1 MFGSLRRVFFFLTI
15 AWILLARPAVAA
27 GVETAFVTGVQADTF
42 PQVAVSFRV
51 LDSDGRVPSQLTKQ
65 DIDVYEN
72 GEQVNEDDE
81 QVNFQ
86 LSAPTVAPVYI
97 YFVVD
102 VGRYADFNSFGEELI
117 RQSMNHFVSG
127 GFFRDGVDTVA
138 ILAQRGTGG
147 SEDRTETVLPPTT
160 SAAAFIREVERL
172 SLSSSPDTSRDTRG
186 LLGVESAL
194 TGLGRLTEP
203 GHTSTA
209 VIYVGRLIER
219 ATQTTP
225 ITDAQNLSGDA
236 REQRVQLYTF
246 HAEQFD
252 DRAQD
257 NLGVLQALV
266 GQTGGD
272 YLRLARDRDQSADF
286 DRIYGEIMTQGT
298 SYQATFR
305 SRVDDSGERRIAVVP
320 QGAPADAAGEMG
332 EYSVALQAAD
342 LVITSPAEN
351 ATYERKA
358 ERVSA
363 DTWTYD
369 VNEIP
374 VTAQLRDWPDTYDRQ
389 LSRVDLMVGNDV
401 VLSIPNP
408 SPTDNPPVSFE
419 FTLDI
424 SDVEEPQTL
433 TLQVVVYDELGMKT
447 ESPSRSISVAVVR
460 PEDVIVTT
468 PTPGPTPT
476 PIIINED
483 PCAKAP
489 RGRECIQDRAITY
502 SPWIAVVFLTVV
514 LFFTRRQVGRLAS
527 AAGAAVKEG
536 VAEVRKTILGGAG
549 ARGKVLAKLHVE
561 MASKE
566 MKGAE
571 IKIYSNRTTLGRNPK
586 LSDVQLYEEDD
597 ISTVSGDHCTIQF
610 DKRLGK
616 FFITDNNS
624 TAGTEVN
631 SVLLEPNQPHELNTD
646 DVIVLGDVYRRGAK
660 VRFEIVEAAAVAA
673 GTVTSETLLDRDNLD
688 YPSPQPAPGGETIL
702 GTETQETEVWDGR
715 LSPPRVSTETGDTEV
730 WNVPPSPP
738 KSGDDWMDDLS

>member
-15 AWILLARPAVAA
+15 AWILSARPAAAA
-27 GVETAFVTGVQADTF
+27 GVETAFVTGVQADAF
-42 PQVAVSFRV
+42 PQVTVSFRA
-51 LDSDGRVPSQLTKQ
+51 LDSDGRIPGQLTKQ
-65 DIDVYEN
+65 DIDIYEN
-72 GEQVNEDDE
+72 GELVNENDE
-81 QVNFQ
+81 GVNFQ
-86 LSAPTVAPVYI
+86 LSAPTVAPVYV

-160 SAAAFIREVERL
+160 SAAAFLREVERF

-194 TGLGRLTEP
+194 TGLDRLTDP
-203 GHTSTA
+203 GHTSAA

-219 ATQTTP
+219 ASQSTP

-266 GQTGGD
+266 GQTGGE
-272 YLRLARDRDQSADF
+272 YLRLARNRDQSADF
-286 DRIYGEIMTQGT
+286 DRIYGDIKTQGT

-305 SRVDDSGERRIAVVP
+305 SRVDESGQRRVAIVP
-320 QGAPADAAGEMG
+320 QGATADAAGEVG
-332 EYSVALQAAD
+332 EYNVALQPATVA
-342 LVITSPAEN
+342 ITSPGDN
-351 ATYERKA
+351 ATYERRGTFDVSEIVVAA
-358 ERVSA
+358 E
-363 DTWTYD
+363 
-369 VNEIP
+369 
-374 VTAQLRDWPDTYDRQ
+374 LRDWPDRIPRLIDRVELQ
-389 LSRVDLMVGNDV
+389 DGETGASLLPP
-401 VLSIPNP
+401 IPNP
-408 SPTDNPPVSFE
+408 PADEPFE
-419 FTLDI
+419 FRLDI
-424 SDVEEPQTL
+424 SDLEESQDL
-433 TLQVVVYDELGMKT
+433 VLKVVVYDELGI
-447 ESPSRSISVAVVR
+447 EASASVRVAIR
-460 PEDVIVTT
+460 VI
-468 PTPGPTPT
+468 PFTPT
-476 PIIINED
+476 PIVVTRPVEVPGPTVLIEN
-483 PCAKAP
+483 PCDVNP
-489 RGRECIQDRAITY
+489 RSQECIIYNVRTYAPWGVVAI
-502 SPWIAVVFLTVV
+502 LGVV

-561 MASKE
+561 VARKDLV
-566 MKGAE
+566 GVTIE
-571 IKIYSNRTTLGRNPK
+571 IKSNRTTLGRNPK
-586 LSDVQLYEEDD
+586 LSDVSLYDEDD

-631 SVLLEPNQPHELNTD
+631 SVLLEPNQPRELNTD
-646 DVIVLGDVYRRGAK
+646 DVIVLGDLYRRGAK
-660 VRFEIVEAAAVAA
+660 VRFEIVEAAAVA
-673 GTVTSETLLDRDNLD
+673 GEVPPETLLAGENMG
-688 YPSPQPAPGGETIL
+688 YPSQPTPGGETIL
-702 GTETQETEVWDGR
+702 GTETQPTEVWDGR
-715 LSPPRVSTETGDTEV
+715 LSPPGVSTETENTDI
-730 WNVPPSPP
+730 WNAPPVPP
-738 KSGDDWMDDLS
+738 KSSDDWMDDLS